1 LTQEIKCDSSRYVEH
16 EVPKPL
22 FTEEM
27 KKEYTILAPQM
38 LPVHFALFEQ
48 IFKQYGYNVEILTCT
63 DKAVVD
69 EGLRNVH
76 NDTCYPALLTIG
88 QMIHALKSGK
98 YDLHKVALLMTQTG
112 GGCRASNYVHLIR
125 KALEKLGWGF
135 IPVIS
140 FNINSMESHPG
151 FKLDLPILSKLLFG
165 CLYGDLMMWLRNQC
179 LPYEVHPGQT
189 DEVTDKLVA
198 ELSEGFKTKDFMK
211 MKKNYRKIVHAY
223 NSVERVVTDKVKV
236 GIVGEIY
243 VKYAPLGNNDLE
255 KYLLSEGAEPVI
267 AGLMDF
273 MLYGFNNNFVD
284 ARLYNDPGKW
294 LWAIRLAFKYAIHM
308 QRVMAD
314 IVEKESSFRPPT
326 PFDKL
331 IEAAKGYI
339 SDGVKMGE
347 GWLLTAEM
355 VEYIEHGVPN
365 IVACQPFGCL
375 PNHIIAKGMIRA
387 IKNKHPEAN
396 IIAIDYDP
404 GATRTNQENRIR
416 LMLANAREY
425 QKQQKAADPIIPVEM
440 PAKESEETA

>member
-1 LTQEIKCDSSRYVEH
+1 LDQEIKCDYSAYVEH

-22 FTEEM
+22 FTLEM
-27 KKEYTILAPQM
+27 KKDYTILAPQM
-38 LPVHFALFEQ
+38 LPVHFELFQ
-48 IFKQYGYNVEILTCT
+48 KIFEQYGYRMEILTNT
-63 DKAVVD
+63 DKEVVD

-76 NDTCYPALLTIG
+76 NDTCYPALLVIG
-88 QMIHALKSGK
+88 QMINALKSGK
-98 YDLHKVALLMTQTG
+98 YDLHKVALLLTQTG
-112 GGCRASNYVHLIR
+112 GGCRASNYVHLLR

-151 FKLDLPILSKLLFG
+151 FKMNLGMLYKMLYA
-165 CLYGDLMMWLRNQC
+165 CLYGDMIMWLKNQC
-179 LPYEVHPGQT
+179 LPYEKTPGQT
-189 DEVTDKLVA
+189 EQVTEKLIA
-198 ELSEGFKTKDFMK
+198 ELAEGFKSRRFARL
-211 MKKNYRKIVHAY
+211 KKNYRQIVAAY
-223 NSVERVVTDKVKV
+223 NSVERELSDKVKV

-284 ARLYNDPGKW
+284 ARIYKNPGKW

-308 QRVMAD
+308 QKVMAD
-314 IVEKESSFRPPT
+314 IVAKESDFRPPA

-331 IEAAKGYI
+331 MKAAEGYI

-347 GWLLTAEM
+347 GWLLTGEM
-355 VEYIEHGVPN
+355 VEYIENGVNN
-365 IVACQPFGCL
+365 IITCQPFGCL
-375 PNHIIAKGMIRA
+375 PNHIVAKGMIRA
-387 IKNKHPEAN
+387 IKNRHPEAN
-396 IIAIDYDP
+396 IVAIDYDP

-425 QKQQKAADPIIPVEM
+425 QRRTAEPIVPVEIREKS
-440 PAKESEETA
+440 AEESA